1 MPDPL
6 AGATVAQDPLAAA
19 TAAQDPLAA
28 AQPLTGW
35 QQALGS
41 LTGQAPLL
49 NWLNQRGSNQS
60 ILDPSTR
67 LQNAENWVSGKVNGA
82 ESSLVNNFSPSAL
95 AKEPPGTFSN
105 EGVGGKV
112 KTLGKAYSNLFKDYL
127 ATTPRVLSNIAQGA
141 ANAVGGIGEFAADK
155 GAGLATMLPGGP
167 SHQDVRDAYNSG
179 AVLSPQDISNATQS
193 LASHLQFSQDPTSVL
208 NAPQTPLG
216 HVSDAALTLGAYAL
230 GPELAGSEL
239 GIAPGIP
246 QRLATMG
253 GLGTQGFGSIY
264 QAATHAGLPDPMR
277 PAIGAGLT
285 NAFLGGLGYS
295 SAFEPQAGKLLSL
308 LRVPEAATGIASK
321 ALVTAPEA
329 ALTTA
334 MQGKIQQNFDPSA
347 PTFGGGNF
355 LNNLAMMGG
364 LKIAGGNAAAKQ
376 AETFNPTYAFPE
388 GRPAPSPI
396 SGNAQAPFDL
406 ESQLMNLR
414 SQQMADTAVVN
425 NLTTLFKGVSP
436 EARAELSNFYSDRE
450 AGLNPKQPLSPEA
463 QAVVNNPAW
472 QTAMQKFGQ
481 RYQSVLDATGQ
492 EGTVDPNHIPRVV
505 TEGVDATTGPKGG
518 GAVSQSD
525 ASLASPS
532 FYALQDA
539 EGRRV
544 LVTKGAQA
552 TPGAGAAMVPI
563 GMKGDYSFAPNPD
576 GTYGPDHMQIK
587 PASIGEIENQTPVR
601 YRKDAIS
608 DLLQGVTGMGRVAR
622 NIDFINAVKNSP
634 LTFAPEPTPTGPVP
648 TGPKMTLPI
657 EGSSE
662 WQRGEPDSTQ
672 LAPAP
677 MAPNGF
683 VPLSSQASAMYPALG
698 DLSMDPRLA
707 QAFEAAAQRGL
718 PPVEPNGTLDALL
731 SKMGNLG
738 PSAVNLGFGINPLAH
753 SGGNMP
759 PHALDAIIKFGAL
772 KDPAA
777 ATASFAEASNSVN
790 ALKAGIAD
798 QNMVDFL
805 SSGGSLMSG
814 PKLIQAPRD
823 AEVASL
829 PQSINNQARLQTPQA
844 YDPTAQ
850 PGMQN
855 MSDLSTHLTWTPDD
869 TARMGLALFYKKMNE
884 GVSLADA
891 IQEVSKVYPD
901 YRNYMNRTPWAWVNQ
916 KLFQINKFTGTN
928 FSNYEMKAAGIV
940 GRNFLDLINPNILGE
955 GGTRLGA
962 ALSLGTKAST
972 ATLLATMMG
981 SLIQSLTHDPR
992 AEFSGGGTGHL
1003 FHQAAQDYRQAGGG
1017 IGGVIQTPVT
1027 LAAQRIIPNA
1037 LMNLLLS
1044 NMHRGYQGR
1053 EPVNPTDS
1061 QDAWLNLRSMLDPA
1075 LRGDLDQAK
1084 QAMDNGA
1091 LSDAT
1096 RHMGN
1101 LLENYATSTANQ
1113 VLYNG
1118 GNLANLGSQKTDA
1131 ASVLSHAFLRATRGG
1146 TDAEQATDFLSSMR
1160 ASRFPPNANQVS
1172 RAEAKKAYA
1181 NALHDQDW
1189 PAADQ
1194 IAGNGNLS
1202 GSDLSKLQT
1211 LYGNG
1216 DRIQTL
1222 AAKVGTLPYA
1232 DAVRVFANGTTDE
1245 KNALFPIVSDKL
1257 DRAYDKLGGDAQ
1269 MPTDPAAI
1277 TQMFSSG
1284 PFAQFYESQRLFNAA
1299 SASMPK
1305 GAMQAPDPL
1314 AGANPV
1320 APSSSSK

>member
-67 LQNAENWVSGKVNGA
+67 LQNAENWVSSKVNGA
-82 ESSLVNNFSPSAL
+82 ESSLVNNLSPSAL

-112 KTLGKAYSNLFKDYL
+112 KTLGKAYLNLLKDT
-127 ATTPRVLSNIAQGA
+127 AAATPRVLSNIAQGGV
-141 ANAVGGIGEFAADK
+141 NAIGGIGEFAADK

-167 SHQDVRDAYNSG
+167 SHQDVQDLYNSG

-193 LASHLQFSQDPTSVL
+193 LASRLQFSQDPTSVL

-216 HVSDAALTLGAYAL
+216 HVTDAVQTLGAYAL
-230 GPELAGSEL
+230 GPELAGSGL

-347 PTFGGGNF
+347 PTFGAGNF

-414 SQQMADTAVVN
+414 SQQMADTAVAN

-436 EARAELSNFYSDRE
+436 EARTELSNFYSDRE
-450 AGLNPKQPLSPEA
+450 AGLSPKQPLSPEA

-481 RYQSVLDATGQ
+481 RYQSVLDTTGQ

-505 TEGVDATTGPKGG
+505 TEGVDTTAGPKGG

-525 ASLASPS
+525 ASLASRS

-544 LVTKGAQA
+544 LVTEGAQA

-563 GMKGDYSFAPNPD
+563 GMKGDYSFAPNTD
-576 GTYGPDHMQIK
+576 GTYGPDHMQLK
-587 PASIGEIENQTPVR
+587 QASIGEIENQTPVR

-608 DLLQGVTGMGRVAR
+608 DLVQGVTGMGRVAR
-622 NIDFINAVKNSP
+622 NIDFINAVKDSP
-634 LTFAPEPTPTGPVP
+634 LTAAP
-648 TGPKMTLPI
+648 
-657 EGSSE
+657 
-662 WQRGEPDSTQ
+662 GEAGQP
-672 LAPAP
+672 
-677 MAPNGF
+677 GF
-683 VPLSSQASAMYPALG
+683 VGLTPQASQMYPALG

-718 PPVEPNGTLDALL
+718 PPVEPNGTLDSIV
-731 SKMGNLG
+731 SKLGNLG
-738 PSAVNLGFGINPLAH
+738 KSAVNLGFGLNPLAH
-753 SGGNMP
+753 SGANMP
-759 PHALDAIIKFGAL
+759 AHALDAVIKVGGL
-772 KDPAA
+772 TDPSAA
-777 ATASFAEASNSVN
+777 VASFAEASNSVN
-790 ALKAGIAD
+790 ALKTGIAD

-805 SSGGSLMSG
+805 SSGGQLMSG

-869 TARMGLALFYKKMNE
+869 TARMGLALFYRKMNE
-884 GVSLADA
+884 GMSLADA
-891 IQEVSKVYPD
+891 IQEVNKVYPD
-901 YRNYMNRTPWAWVNQ
+901 YRNYMNRITNLPWANQ

-940 GRNFLDLINPNILGE
+940 GRNFLDLYDPSILAE

-962 ALSLGTKAST
+962 ALSLGTKAAT
-972 ATLLATMMG
+972 ATTLATMMG

-992 AEFSGGGTGHL
+992 AEFSGAGSGHI

-1017 IGGVIQTPVT
+1017 LGGVIQTPFT
-1027 LAAQRIIPNA
+1027 LAAQRVIPNA
-1037 LMNLLLS
+1037 LTNMLLNSL
-1044 NMHRGYQGR
+1044 NRPYQGR
-1053 EPVNPTDS
+1053 EGTNPTDS
-1061 QDAWLNLRSMLDPA
+1061 MDAWLNLKSMLDPA
-1075 LRGDLDQAK
+1075 LHGDLDQAK

-1101 LLENYATSTANQ
+1101 LLGDYAKSTANA

-1172 RAEAKKAYA
+1172 RADDKKAYA

-1189 PAADQ
+1189 DAADQ
-1194 IAGNGNLS
+1194 VAGNGNLS
-1202 GSDLSKLQT
+1202 GGDLSKLQT

-1222 AAKVGTLPYA
+1222 AARVGTLPYA

-1245 KNALFPIVSDKL
+1245 KNVLFPIVSDKL
-1257 DRAYDKLGGDAQ
+1257 DRAYDKLGGDTQ
-1269 MPTDPAAI
+1269 MPTDPASI
-1277 TQMFSSG
+1277 TQMFNSG
-1284 PFAQFYESQRLFNAA
+1284 PFTQFYESQRLFNAA

-1320 APSSSSK
+1320 APSPSSK